1 MQTGRSI
8 INISV
13 PEALEKEIILLARQ
27 ENKTISELLR
37 EAFINFKFIK
47 KWSRIRSLGQLT
59 ADKFSLE
66 SYDDIENFVD

>member
-13 PEALEKEIILLARQ
+13 PEALEKEITLLAKQ

-37 EAFINFKFIK
+37 EAFISLKFIK
-47 KWSRIRSLGQLT
+47 RWSKIRSLGQLT
-59 ADKFSLE
+59 ADKFNLE
-66 SYDDIENFVD
+66 SYDDIEKFAG